1 MRARSRRRVVAA
13 LVVALACAGCRAERK
28 EEAAKAPEPVPVT
41 SPPAASSG
49 YEAIEVTGGG
59 SVSGQ
64 VVFRGSKPKLEP
76 RPVTKDNA
84 TCGHQPKPSEA
95 VQLGSGGA
103 LANTV
108 VALEGIRR
116 GKRPDPATL
125 VLDQRRCDY
134 IPHVQS
140 ATAGATIDILNS
152 DNILHN
158 IHGYLN
164 GRETIFNL
172 AMPLEGQKIIKTL
185 TRPGVISLRC
195 DAGHTWMDAYIVVA
209 DSPYHAT
216 TRADGKFTIGEV
228 PAGSYKLKAWH
239 ERLGS
244 VEQDVTVASGAD
256 TSIEIAFR

>member
-1 MRARSRRRVVAA
+1 MRARSRWRATAA
-13 LVVALACAGCRAERK
+13 LALVLACAGCRAERT
-28 EEAAKAPEPVPVT
+28 EETAKAPAPAPVPA
-41 SPPAASSG
+41 PRAASSG
-49 YEAIEVTGGG
+49 YEAIEVSGGG

-95 VQLGSGGA
+95 LQLGSGGA
-103 LANTV
+103 LANAV

-116 GKRPDPATL
+116 GKKPDTAPL

-152 DNILHN
+152 DDILHN
-158 IHGYLN
+158 VHGYLDR
-164 GRETIFNL
+164 RETIFNL
-172 AMPLEGQKIIKTL
+172 AMPLKGQKITKTL
-185 TRPGVISLRC
+185 NRPGVISLQC
-195 DAGHTWMDAYIVVA
+195 DAGHTWMDATIVVA

-216 TRADGKFTIGEV
+216 TRADGKFAIGDV
-228 PAGSYKLKAWH
+228 PPGSYKLKAWH
-239 ERLGS
+239 ERLGT
-244 VEQDVTVASGAD
+244 VERDVTVASGAD
-256 TSIEIAFR
+256 TPIEIAFR